1 MIAGICLLRQV
12 GGVVYDGSLSAVLA
26 AVCGLTLVLVVSSAA
41 GAASARSSAGAAV
54 ITGFR
59 VKGGPTN
66 PTFVISGRHLGV
78 PKPNPPGS
86 PAGTKLCP
94 LTVTGNAGHTYGTGF
109 YIIAWA
115 AQPNSTNAEQ
125 YSAGRYRPSLNELDC
140 MGLIVGKPTPS
151 KITFTLG
158 AAYAEH
164 YVSNPAPIQNGD
176 VVEVV
181 LGKAA
186 YATVVHY

>member
-1 MIAGICLLRQV
+1 MTFHYRSALTVV
-12 GGVVYDGSLSAVLA
+12 GA
-26 AVCGLTLVLVVSSAA
+26 LTLVAVVSAA
-41 GAASARSSAGAAV
+41 VGAASARSSAGAAV
-54 ITGFR
+54 ITGFK
-59 VKGGPTN
+59 VTGSSTQ
-66 PTFVISGRHLGV
+66 PTFTIVGRHLSV

-86 PAGTKLCP
+86 PTGTKLCP
-94 LTVTGNAGHTYGTGF
+94 LTITGNAGHTYGTEF
-109 YIIAWA
+109 YLIVWA
-115 AQPNSTNAEQ
+115 AQPNSTNAEK

-158 AAYAEH
+158 GAYAQH

>member
-1 MIAGICLLRQV
+1 MAIRNRPALGAV
-12 GGVVYDGSLSAVLA
+12 AVLA
-26 AVCGLTLVLVVSSAA
+26 LAVAMLAA
-41 GAASARSSAGAAV
+41 GTGSARTTAGHPV
-54 ITGFR
+54 ITALTI
-59 VKGGPTN
+59 KGSPTR
-66 PTFVISGRHLGV
+66 PTFMITGKHLAI

-94 LTVTGNAGHTYGTGF
+94 LSVTGNAGHTYGTGF
-109 YIIAWA
+109 YIIVWA
-115 AQPNSTNAEQ
+115 AQSNSTNAEK
-125 YSAGRYRPSLNELDC
+125 YSAGRYRPNLSELDC
-140 MGLIVGKPTPS
+140 IGLIVGKPTPS

-158 AAYAEH
+158 GAYPQH

-186 YATVVHY
+186 YATVVHF